1 MFRHAKAPHDFECKK
16 CDKKF
21 VTVAFLRKHLPVC
34 PNKHLPSDDS
44 EDEKETVKPGK
55 RRRGVKGKGKKEE
68 SDDEEKGTAKKRK
81 SVGKRKLGSLEYSS
95 VQQEKGKK
103 RVNVGKNPVKSRKN
117 AGKINRQEST
127 ESVESILEE
136 GEDSEEDVSF
146 PMIGK
151 GSTGK
156 DSVGISGK
164 KRKSGR
170 VKKQDSTD
178 NEDSNESDI
187 AEEENQTSKKLKQ
200 LSDDDDDDSADD
212 INLTERLN
220 KNKTLSPKKNKS
232 PQMTK
237 QDLKNDEEENEEDKK
252 SAIVKEPSKETICD
266 LCGLEFPKASVKRHR
281 ARLHKCP
288 CTICDKVFISKPK
301 LNVHMKTH
309 ENETSDDFECEVC
322 GTTLSKVGGKVQTQL
337 IAEHI
342 SLEHTFG
349 CTSCPKKFTSAERL
363 NVHAWGSHQTELDQE
378 FKCSFCQIEFTNKD
392 GNTRILEFEKHISTV
407 HKLECKKCGI
417 RFTEDETHVC
427 SSVELPSVEALEH
440 IDPICNKCGIEFE
453 SQNLIRSHSKLPHP
467 FDCSDCDLHFI
478 SEPRL
483 RFHTIISH
491 EAEDQIKTD
500 CTVCGASFTE
510 IPEYLQHWETPH
522 SQPCEKCEL
531 KFIDVS
537 NLNKHE
543 RTVHPIVLVC
553 VECKLD
559 FTGDPD
565 EYSDHTELIHK
576 IHCYICELKFVKSL
590 QLKKHMQSEHKDE
603 ELKCK
608 MCEQSFGDFWQQ
620 LEAHLKEPHR

>member
-1 MFRHAKAPHDFECKK
+1 M
-16 CDKKF
+16 
-21 VTVAFLRKHLPVC
+21 AFLRKHLPVC

-146 PMIGK
+146 PTIGK

-164 KRKSGR
+164 KRKSVR

-187 AEEENQTSKKLKQ
+187 AEEENQKSKKLKQ

-220 KNKTLSPKKNKS
+220 KSKTLSPKKNKS
-232 PQMTK
+232 PQKTK
-237 QDLKNDEEENEEDKK
+237 QDLKNDEEENEEDEK

-337 IAEHI
+337 IAEHT

-392 GNTRILEFEKHISTV
+392 GNTRILEFEKHISTD
-407 HKLECKKCGI
+407 HKVECKKCEI

-427 SSVELPSVEALEH
+427 SSVELPSVEVLEH

>member
-1 MFRHAKAPHDFECKK
+1 MFRHIKAPHDFECKK

-44 EDEKETVKPGK
+44 DDEKEKVKPGK
-55 RRRGVKGKGKKEE
+55 RRRGIKGKGKKEE

-81 SVGKRKLGSLEYSS
+81 SVGKTKFGSLKESS
-95 VQQEKGKK
+95 VQTEKGKK
-103 RVNVGKNPVKSRKN
+103 RVNVGKTPVKSRKN

-136 GEDSEEDVSF
+136 GEESEEDVSF

-151 GSTGK
+151 GSSGK
-156 DSVGISGK
+156 DSEGISDK

-170 VKKQDSTD
+170 VKKQESADI
-178 NEDSNESDI
+178 EDSNESVN
-187 AEEENQTSKKLKQ
+187 AEEEKQKSKKLKQ
-200 LSDDDDDDSADD
+200 LSDDDDSADD
-212 INLTERLN
+212 INLSERLN
-220 KNKTLSPKKNKS
+220 KNKTLSPKKNKL
-232 PQMTK
+232 PEKTN
-237 QDLKNDEEENEEDKK
+237 QDLKNDEEENEEDEE
-252 SAIVKEPSKETICD
+252 STIVKEPSKEAICD
-266 LCGLEFPKASVKRHR
+266 LCGLVFPKATVKRHR

-288 CTICDKVFISKPK
+288 CKICDKIFISKPK
-301 LNVHMKTH
+301 LNIHMKSH
-309 ENETSDDFECEVC
+309 ENKTSDDFECEVC
-322 GTTLSKVGGKVQTQL
+322 GITLSKLGGKVQTKL

-342 SLEHTFG
+342 SLEHRFG

-363 NVHAWGSHQTELDQE
+363 NVHAWGSHQAELNKE
-378 FKCSFCQIEFTNKD
+378 FQCSYCQTEFTNKD
-392 GNTRILEFEKHISTV
+392 GSTRILEFEEHIFTN
-407 HKLECKKCGI
+407 HKVDCKKGGI
-417 RFTEDETHVC
+417 RVTEDENHVF
-427 SSVELPSVEALEH
+427 SSVELPSEEALEH

-500 CTVCGASFTE
+500 CTVCGGRFTE

-537 NLNKHE
+537 SLNKHE
-543 RTVHPIVLVC
+543 RTAHPIVLVC

-559 FTGDPD
+559 FTGEPD

-590 QLKKHMQSEHKDE
+590 HLKKHIQSEHKDE